1 MIERMNGVEDFQDVA
16 LLPYSQSRQRYVRV
30 AVVVAIP
37 AEVANLESVRQRWH
51 GCGKG
56 NN

>member
-1 MIERMNGVEDFQDVA
+1 MNGVEDFQDVA